1 MLTFLV
7 KLVEKEPTM
16 ARFVTLPLNAESTEL
31 MKLDLP
37 EPTGPRRR
45 TLASVASA
53 QSGLYEPMLFI
64 RLVFCLRGSRS
75 VLPLVFQNMI
85 MHI

>member
-16 ARFVTLPLNAESTEL
+16 ARLVTLPLNTDWTEL
-31 MKLDLP
+31 MKLDFP

-45 TLASVASA
+45 TLASGASA
-53 QSGLYEPMLFI
+53 QPGLYEATLFS
-64 RLVFCLRGSRS
+64 RVVFCLRRN
-75 VLPLVFQNMI
+75 V
-85 MHI
+85 